1 MIMGCFIKK
10 IFDKKTD
17 ESVHLQFQKFSRGEF
32 DDRAMIRTKNSKGQF
47 NMSTTAEYARDLVIT
62 LAENLGKEKTL
73 VEGALVSA
81 IKLDGFDYK
90 EKKSAIGVNKYIIE
104 KEMTGDEIIELANR
118 FPKAF
123 FALSFNTKDS
133 ELKIQVKSPKS
144 AKGAGSAKGAE
155 KAKIDFCNIKTNN
168 KGIIDEFI
176 FDNETKNFKNIEIKH
191 KLVINEIVIP
201 PELKNEKDFAKV
213 REGALRKGRLI
224 RQIKLDDNNS
234 IIKKEVDFEA

>member
-47 NMSTTAEYARDLVIT
+47 NMSTTAAYARDLVIT

-123 FALSFNTKDS
+123 CKLYNFISCHFLLNYIFINSNCTLFFFIIKTIKFYCRNKCSFNKCFFLS
-133 ELKIQVKSPKS
+133 
-144 AKGAGSAKGAE
+144 
-155 KAKIDFCNIKTNN
+155 
-168 KGIIDEFI
+168 
-176 FDNETKNFKNIEIKH
+176 
-191 KLVINEIVIP
+191 
-201 PELKNEKDFAKV
+201 
-213 REGALRKGRLI
+213 
-224 RQIKLDDNNS
+224 
-234 IIKKEVDFEA
+234 